1 MIVIPIFDQ
10 QRMEQ
15 DECHIMLFTCDE
27 GIDPR
32 PEQCWVWWVT
42 TTSASSGAVVSTKNR
57 EKTVSAEQTMITLLS
72 IDVSIVLMLVKMISR
87 KWLPSLV
94 RCVLIS
100 RMCVWYQVSVI
111 VELCY
116 LSDNTRVP
124 QSIIIVHW
132 YWFESKFSEVLGWVW
147 QLSQDLVMT
156 CHSNISNLRS
166 WEYCIFVL
174 ASASPTLYLDQLSQG
189 SVRDTV
195 YRCKLVFNC
204 WTRTHL

>member
-1 MIVIPIFDQ
+1 
-10 QRMEQ
+10 MEQ

-32 PEQCWVWWVT
+32 PEQCWVWWV
-42 TTSASSGAVVSTKNR
+42 TSASSGAVVSTKNR

-124 QSIIIVHW
+124 QSILIVHW
-132 YWFESKFSEVLGWVW
+132 FWFESKFSEVLGWVW
-147 QLSQDLVMT
+147 QLSQVTGLSNDLSLKYQQLEILRT
-156 CHSNISNLRS
+156 LNLCLGFS
-166 WEYCIFVL
+166 QSYFIFGT
-174 ASASPTLYLDQLSQG
+174 AMSG
-189 SVRDTV
+189 F
-195 YRCKLVFNC
+195 C
-204 WTRTHL
+204 